1 MKTAVLAFLIALLGP
16 VQLSSA
22 SQIALEVVEN
32 SAVAGLFEP
41 WEAEISYYSAE
52 ALEWDVSDYRETLK
66 TYYALLY
73 SAVLHN
79 ELEKASRYLGVL
91 LSLLLRAKGY
101 CESDGP
107 SLLAAI
113 EDLDWTRVKV
123 MVGGAE
129 EIIDWWLLY
138 EPESVKDFAYAYACV
153 ALSLLDKLP
162 ANSFIR
168 VLHAPWLREAYLAS
182 FASILA
188 ASTYFVYRKSRLE
201 GENVEAEAP
210 P

>member
-16 VQLSSA
+16 VQLSFA
-22 SQIALEVVEN
+22 SQIALEVVGH
-32 SAVAGLFEP
+32 SSVAGLFEP
-41 WEAEISYYSAE
+41 WKDDIGYYVAE
-52 ALEWDVSDYRETLK
+52 ALEWDIVNYRETLK
-66 TYYALLY
+66 TYYGLLY

-79 ELEKASRYLGVL
+79 ELEKASRYLGVFL
-91 LSLLLRAKGY
+91 ALLLRAKGY
-101 CESDGP
+101 GESDGP

-113 EDLDWTRVKV
+113 EALDWTRVKV
-123 MVGGAE
+123 MIGGAE

-138 EPESVKDFAYAYACV
+138 EPESVEDLAYAYACV

-168 VLHAPWLREAYLAS
+168 VLHAPGLREAYLAS

-201 GENVEAEAP
+201 GETVEVEAP